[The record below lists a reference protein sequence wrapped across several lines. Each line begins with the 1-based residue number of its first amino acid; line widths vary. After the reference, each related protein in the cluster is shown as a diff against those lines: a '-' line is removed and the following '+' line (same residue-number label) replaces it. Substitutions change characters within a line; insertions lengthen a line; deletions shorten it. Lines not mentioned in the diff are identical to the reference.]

1 MKQKNF
7 WIRPFFDP
15 PGPLELFSDLFS
27 ASKKGRGHHT
37 EFAAGS
43 LICPQRLANDARKAR
58 LLGESRILLKTEST
72 KIGHFFQWKIHA
84 FEGIFQDIEVLGG
97 SSVVVLKAANDH

>member
-27 ASKKGRGHHT
+27 TSKKGRGHNMD
-37 EFAAGS
+37 FADGP
-43 LICPQRLANDARKAR
+43 LNCHQRLATKDRKAR
-58 LLGESRILLKTEST
+58 LAGLGQISLKTEST
-72 KIGHFFQWKIHA
+72 KIGHFFQ
-84 FEGIFQDIEVLGG
+84 
-97 SSVVVLKAANDH
+97 